1 MKKLFIIVLTL
12 VFVPTLSYSEQKP
25 YKFFKNEILFGLA
38 KKQLRND
45 TRSISSKKALSIYE
59 GSDGKTVLLSEVSPY
74 KRTSEQLTEFFQD
87 NSYMGE
93 FTKFIKKVELPGYQD
108 KMRSF

>member
-1 MKKLFIIVLTL
+1 MSVHGY
-12 VFVPTLSYSEQKP
+12 YS
-25 YKFFKNEILFGLA
+25 A
-38 KKQLRND
+38 KQHQDNL
-45 TRSISSKKALSIYE
+45 IAYEYE

-74 KRTSEQLTEFFQD
+74 KRTGEQLTEFFQD

-108 KMRSF
+108 KMRRF

>member
-1 MKKLFIIVLTL
+1 MLTL
-12 VFVPTLSYSEQKP
+12 LFVPTLSYSEQKP

-59 GSDGKTVLLSEVSPY
+59 DSDGKALKITLDQNLKVT
-74 KRTSEQLTEFFQD
+74 KMIGIEQVKEIKDGKLP
-87 NSYMGE
+87 
-93 FTKFIKKVELPGYQD
+93 TKEN
-108 KMRSF
+108 R